1 MELGNAPIGQYR
13 SHDPPKNFL
22 LKVKLWRVTSSS
34 VVPAVRHQSLPL
46 LQHEEGAEPASEA
59 IEMAD
64 RGPTK
69 EENRV
74 EEVQIRWQEKLF
86 SEREIKHYENPL
98 NQMSALDQKYSEDI
112 SKLVAGKERKN
123 KRVFTYVDADCHRV
137 DAGGIFSKTS
147 DYMTTSPDE
156 QPTFLMEKM
165 SQLNLMSVGRRNL
178 PGADQHPH
186 IVEEVPSKHVK
197 DSHVITTP
205 SKLMYIMADLSADD
219 QVGTRDDEY
228 VLCVLKIDA
237 NGQITIKPDLSKSI
251 PYRIETFDQ
260 AKEIYEYFITD
271 VSQQMTNA
279 EKTQESNLLNELYD
293 RHAEVMTSQSG
304 LELYPQPALD
314 ELIYYIFGEIVCAKN
329 FECDDLFVE
338 LFVDLPP
345 NWRSLRKQTSWTT
358 QRCSINSDDVIH
370 FSFPF
375 ELQLVFKY
383 PEDDSEPFVTWPTL
397 FFEVVSWDSW
407 QRYRKEGYGYITLP
421 SSAGNHLVEA
431 PTWRP
436 CGNDTAQQMRRF
448 FTGGAPELEDIEY
461 VKIPPESEGNFLS
474 KFGFKTC
481 SSGVVTVRMH
491 TILQHRASRT
501 TRRGR
506 GALKKFKAT
515 AGVLMAVDSLS
526 SVLETFHRAKRR
538 MLAAKSTLPVIT

>member
-345 NWRSLRKQTSWTT
+345 K
-358 QRCSINSDDVIH
+358 
-370 FSFPF
+370 
-375 ELQLVFKY
+375 
-383 PEDDSEPFVTWPTL
+383 PFVTWPTL

-515 AGVLMAVDSLS
+515 AGYEYIHVLNETLKSLN
-526 SVLETFHRAKRR
+526 H
-538 MLAAKSTLPVIT
+538 